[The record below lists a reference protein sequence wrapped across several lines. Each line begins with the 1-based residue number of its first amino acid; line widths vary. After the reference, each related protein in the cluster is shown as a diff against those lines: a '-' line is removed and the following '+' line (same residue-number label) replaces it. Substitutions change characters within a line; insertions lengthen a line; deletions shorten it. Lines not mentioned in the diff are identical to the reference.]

1 MIHTNNN
8 DPLLQTIP
16 LKDHIELDRR
26 TIIRTLKGPLS
37 LCYKKSFCYPA
48 LVHDKKS
55 LQTMKENLGLN
66 KMSRLVCRTP
76 DQII

>member
-26 TIIRTLKGPLS
+26 TIIRTLKRPIIIMLQKIFLLS
-37 LCYKKSFCYPA
+37 A